1 MTNKGKEQ
9 LDYVYEQINKLKL
22 ELADCILAKDF
33 DSALEY
39 IERIEAFKQVEEF
52 LKD

>member
-1 MTNKGKEQ
+1 MTNKEKEQ

-22 ELADCILAKDF
+22 ELADCVLNGDF

-39 IERIEAFKQVEEF
+39 IEKIHGFMKVEEF
-52 LKD
+52 LKS